1 MIITKQK
8 PFEEIMGL
16 HGIHIIKSQARKP
29 PNLFVGMNYLDLLL
43 FFAIL

>member
-16 HGIHIIKSQARKP
+16 HGIHIMAV
-29 PNLFVGMNYLDLLL
+29 VGKNCSHSCG
-43 FFAIL
+43 

>member
-16 HGIHIIKSQARKP
+16 HGIHIMAVVWRKVFP
-29 PNLFVGMNYLDLLL
+29 
-43 FFAIL
+43 